1 MSTSNGPVLIKE
13 SDVIVTTES
22 SAAPD
27 VSLSYL
33 YFFLLLVFV
42 LICGIA
48 IGMGI
53 MHLRNTQNKPAVL
66 GGGLWGVI

>member
-1 MSTSNGPVLIKE
+1 MSISNGPILIKE
-13 SDVIVTTES
+13 SDLIVTAEL
-22 SAAPD
+22 SAAPG

-53 MHLRNTQNKPAVL
+53 MHLRNTQNKTAVL
-66 GGGLWGVI
+66 GGIIDLD